1 MAYTNPG
8 FVNGQA
14 PYLNATNINNL
25 ANEVQSMSTT
35 LQKVPINKG
44 GTNATTASA
53 ARTNLGLDTAGINAL
68 VAGNPLPVAN
78 GGTGVTNIIN
88 MKRAL
93 GLPYAGMPFYDLC
106 ASQYLELVQKSS
118 SETIPVSS
126 ISIPSCI
133 YVGDQGGNDK
143 MLLSGLPGPVYS
155 ANLYIIT
162 FFSPHNDTTM
172 GTRRIQF
179 VIPETSRDIYM
190 NITHGSTDTGWGK
203 LSFTAV

>member
-25 ANEVQSMSTT
+25 ANEVQSLSTT

-78 GGTGVTNIIN
+78 GGTGQTSRTGILDY
-88 MKRAL
+88 L
-93 GLPYAGMPFYDLC
+93 GIPNAGDLFQIF
-106 ASQYLELVQKSS
+106 SGQQYRELKGYS
-118 SETIPVSS
+118 TTTTVSVNS
-126 ISIPSCI
+126 IGEPSYI
-133 YVGDQGGNDK
+133 YVGGASSDDYIRLVDLPDGLDGN
-143 MLLSGLPGPVYS
+143 LHV
-155 ANLYIIT
+155 IT
-162 FFSPHNDTTM
+162 FASPSAPTQ
-172 GTRRIQF
+172 RRVQF
-179 VIPETSRDIYM
+179 VIPEVGNLAVYM
-190 NITHGSTDTGWGK
+190 KIIHGSTTAGWSK
-203 LSFTAV
+203 INFTAV